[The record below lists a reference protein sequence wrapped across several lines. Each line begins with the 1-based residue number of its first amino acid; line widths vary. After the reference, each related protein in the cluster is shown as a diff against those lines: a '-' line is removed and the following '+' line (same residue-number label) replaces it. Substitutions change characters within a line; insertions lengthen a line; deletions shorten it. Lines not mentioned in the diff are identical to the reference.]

1 MRLDEAIRNSMETGC
16 KIRRTCAKWDKKSLR
31 VVTLSDGWGVVFGFA
46 GEQIGRW
53 TLRHA
58 HPVEGFH
65 VEDLIA
71 NDWECVLS

>member
-31 VVTLSDGWGVVFGFA
+31 VVTLSTEWGIRFGFA
-46 GEQIGRW
+46 GEKITRW
-53 TLRHA
+53 TRRCD
-58 HPVEGFH
+58 HPVEGFS

-71 NDWECVLS
+71 NDWECVL